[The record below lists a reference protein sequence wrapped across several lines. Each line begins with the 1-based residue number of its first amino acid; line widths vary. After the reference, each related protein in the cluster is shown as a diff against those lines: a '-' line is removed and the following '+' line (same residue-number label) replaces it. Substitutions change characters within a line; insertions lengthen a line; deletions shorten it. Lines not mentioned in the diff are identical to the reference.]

1 MPSDVRAAHG
11 HCRLNRGELAE
22 SSVCGCFYC
31 TATFAATEI
40 ADWIDPAPEMVEET
54 GIEGQTARC
63 PRCGIDSVIGDRSG
77 HAVTK
82 DFLETMR
89 TYWF

>member
-1 MPSDVRAAHG
+1 MPSDISAAHN

-31 TATFAATEI
+31 CATFSPVEI
-40 ADWIDPAPEMVEET
+40 TDWIDPAPEMVEEM
-54 GIEGQTARC
+54 GIEGQTALC

-77 HAVTK
+77 HPITR
-82 DFLETMR
+82 DFLEEMR
-89 TYWF
+89 SYWF